1 MTIVP
6 KAGQAQGR
14 GGAYLGIDLGLMME
28 PQMSWCMGVTTLEES
43 QLLLGILEQGRR
55 G

>member
-14 GGAYLGIDLGLMME
+14 GGAYLGIDLGLMM
-28 PQMSWCMGVTTLEES
+28 SWCMGVTTLEES
-43 QLLLGILEQGRR
+43 QLLLGILEQGER